1 MVEKK
6 KGEKWQRRSLTKLE
20 HRMHA
25 CAHTHTHT
33 HTHTHITSPTNTP
46 LFRVNIINRVCFQPV
61 AHKSRNTWNGGIGGG
76 GVGGG
81 RVVAIHL

>member
-33 HTHTHITSPTNTP
+33 HTHPHHLTHQHT
-46 LFRVNIINRVCFQPV
+46 FRQGKHYKPSMFSTCG
-61 AHKSRNTWNGGIGGG
+61 T
-76 GVGGG
+76 
-81 RVVAIHL
+81 